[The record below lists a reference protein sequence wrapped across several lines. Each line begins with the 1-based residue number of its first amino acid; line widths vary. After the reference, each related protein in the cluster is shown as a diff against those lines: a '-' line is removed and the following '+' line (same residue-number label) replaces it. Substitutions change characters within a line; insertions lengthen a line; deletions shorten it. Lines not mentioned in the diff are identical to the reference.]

1 MTPWLTQV
9 YFFIDCLVESSVCI
23 LVVSLMAVW
32 LTQVEFLK
40 DSLVD
45 FLVDTL
51 VDGLR
56 LSG

>member
-1 MTPWLTQV
+1 MV
-9 YFFIDCLVESSVCI
+9 DI
-23 LVVSLMAVW
+23 LVVSLMTVW
-32 LTQVEFLK
+32 LTEVEFLK